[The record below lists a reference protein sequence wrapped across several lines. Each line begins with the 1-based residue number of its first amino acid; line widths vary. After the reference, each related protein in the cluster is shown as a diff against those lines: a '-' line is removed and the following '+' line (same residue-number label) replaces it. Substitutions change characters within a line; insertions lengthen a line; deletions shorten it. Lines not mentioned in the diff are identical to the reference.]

1 MTRVAIIG
9 GSMAGLC
16 AGVALHHLG
25 LEVAVYERASEE
37 LASRGA
43 GIATHDE
50 LYQALRGA
58 GVHLRDEMGVRSVGR
73 LLLDRS
79 GRELGRLDMPQ
90 VMTSWGL
97 MYRFLRA
104 QIPER
109 CYHNGYVLT
118 SLQQGGGRVVGRFQ
132 NGADIEADWLI
143 GADGTRSTVRQQV
156 APEVPLNYC
165 GYFGWRGLIDESLVP
180 PAVLTEVAYRM
191 ALCLAP
197 GGHWLGYLVAG
208 PDDTLE
214 PGRRWYNWGWYR
226 TADPARL
233 RDHLTDAHGVHHEQ
247 GIPHPLIRPELVAA
261 MRAEAR
267 TQLAPQA
274 QAIIEA
280 TVQPFIQGMF
290 DLGCERLV
298 YDRVCLIGDA
308 AITARPHIGLGVS
321 KAAED
326 ATTLASALAATDQ
339 ATALAHWERE
349 RLRYGHAALAF
360 SRDLGSYIGP
370 APVTDEHR
378 AKAAYHQRPD
388 ILMAATAPSDP
399 RRWLRFT

>member
-1 MTRVAIIG
+1 MTKVAIIG

-25 LEVAVYERASEE
+25 FEVDIFERASEE

-50 LYQALRGA
+50 LYHALRDA

-73 LLLDRS
+73 LLLASD
-79 GRELGRLDMPQ
+79 GAEVGRLEMPQ

-104 QIPER
+104 QMPPER
-109 CYHNGYVLT
+109 YHNGCVL
-118 SLQQGGGRVVGRFQ
+118 SALHQARDRVLATFHDGTVV
-132 NGADIEADWLI
+132 EADWLI

-156 APEVPLNYC
+156 APTVAVNYC
-165 GYFGWRGLIDESLVP
+165 GYLGWRGLIDESRVP
-180 PAVLTEVAYRM
+180 PAVLEQVAYRM

-208 PDDTLE
+208 PDDTLN
-214 PGRRWYNWGWYR
+214 PGQRWYNWGWYR
-226 TADPARL
+226 TADAARL
-233 RDHLTDAHGVHHEQ
+233 RDHLTDAQGHYHEQ
-247 GIPHPLIRPELVAA
+247 GIPHPLIRRELVDA
-261 MRAEAR
+261 MRAQAR
-267 TQLAPQA
+267 AQLAPQV
-274 QAIIEA
+274 QSIIEA
-280 TVQPFIQGMF
+280 TPTPFIQGMF
-290 DLGCERLV
+290 DLGCDRLV

-308 AITARPHIGLGVS
+308 AVTARPHIGLGVS

-326 ATTLASALAATDQ
+326 ATTLATALAAPDPR
-339 ATALAHWERE
+339 AALADWERT
-349 RLRYGHAALAF
+349 RLRYGLAALAF

-370 APVTDEHR
+370 APVTAAHR
-378 AKAAYHQRPD
+378 AKAEYHQRPD
-388 ILMAATAPSDP
+388 ILLAATAPSDP
-399 RRWLRFT
+399 RRWLQL